1 MGRSWENGL
10 VNAAAVWAADRA
22 SAAPNWRRQSCT
34 SPKGANSVFDGGHAA
49 AITEP
54 HPRLSDCQPAGFQN
68 ARPQRAALKRIGRK
82 PSPDAKLARFESPAK
97 GFNGIITKL

>member
-1 MGRSWENGL
+1 MGERPRECRGRL
-10 VNAAAVWAADRA
+10 G
-22 SAAPNWRRQSCT
+22 RRQGERRAQLAPAEPHF
-34 SPKGANSVFDGGHAA
+34 PKGANSVLDGGQAA

-82 PSPDAKLARFESPAK
+82 PSPGAKLARFESPAK

>member
-22 SAAPNWRRQSCT
+22 SAAPNWRRQSRI
-34 SPKGANSVFDGGHAA
+34 SPKGANSVFDGAHAA

-68 ARPQRAALKRIGRK
+68 ARPQRPLLSVLGENPHQM
-82 PSPDAKLARFESPAK
+82 PSLHDSSRLPRVL
-97 GFNGIITKL
+97 TVL